1 MNLPHQVLGI
11 DFGVDIVATNDEV
24 GIGDIETNTQNRG
37 IGQCDGINIGI
48 TFAHSPVAERGSQG
62 IVEIIGD
69 GMPVFVVDNIG
80 NHGQGIAAGGLGVE
94 VDAVPVEKR
103 IAIAIG
109 SFDFGGKGNVQGR
122 KIGKITLHVI
132 VDPVGMV
139 IGTQVRHLVPEGCGT
154 APPKVLN
161 RISLRV
167 NQKTECRRCGSVVSL
182 NHFGETAF
190 ERKSPGDG

>member
-1 MNLPHQVLGI
+1 MNLPHQVLGV

-37 IGQCDGINIGI
+37 VGQCDGINIGI

-62 IVEIIGD
+62 IVEIVGD

-80 NHGQGIAAGGLGVE
+80 DHGQGIATGGLGVE
-94 VDAVPVEKR
+94 VDAVTVEKR

-139 IGTQVRHLVPEGCGT
+139 IGAQVRHLVPKCCGT
-154 APPKVLN
+154 APAKVLN

-167 NQKTECRRCGSVVSL
+167 NQKAEGRRCSSVVAL

-190 ERKSPGDG
+190 ERKSSGDR

>member
-1 MNLPHQVLGI
+1 
-11 DFGVDIVATNDEV
+11 
-24 GIGDIETNTQNRG
+24 
-37 IGQCDGINIGI
+37 
-48 TFAHSPVAERGSQG
+48 
-62 IVEIIGD
+62 
-69 GMPVFVVDNIG
+69 MPVFVVDNIG

-139 IGTQVRHLVPEGCGT
+139 VSTQVRHLVPKCCGT

-167 NQKTECRRCGSVVSL
+167 NEEVEGRSCGSVVSL
-182 NHFGETAF
+182 NHLGETAF
-190 ERKSPGDG
+190 ERKSSGDR